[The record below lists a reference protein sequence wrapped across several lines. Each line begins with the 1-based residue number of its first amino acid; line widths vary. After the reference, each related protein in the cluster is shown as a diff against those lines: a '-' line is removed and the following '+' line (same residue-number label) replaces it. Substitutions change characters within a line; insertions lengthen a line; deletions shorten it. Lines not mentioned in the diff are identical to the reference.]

1 MVLLVTILLVT
12 GVAILIGYPLLRE
25 EARPRPAGGGPL
37 AELEAKKER
46 TYSALKEIEF
56 DFRTGK
62 LSEEDYREL
71 EEQYRVQAL
80 QLLREIDRAAA
91 GGNGKG
97 EAQAAERPARAES
110 AFGGAALACWNCGVT
125 VRAGDRFCE
134 GCGNPLDRICPKCG
148 DRYEKG
154 DRFCGAC
161 GEPVVDLSPLLEGS
175 G

>member
-46 TYSALKEIEF
+46 AYSALKEIEF

-71 EEQYRVQAL
+71 EEQYRIQAL
-80 QLLREIDRAAA
+80 RLLREIDLAGA
-91 GGNGKG
+91 GGNGRG
-97 EAQAAERPARAES
+97 EAPRAES
-110 AFGGAALACWNCGVT
+110 ALGGAALACWNCGVAI
-125 VRAGDRFCE
+125 RAGDRFCE
-134 GCGNPLDRICPKCG
+134 RCGNPLDRICPKCG
-148 DRYEKG
+148 ERYEKG
-154 DRFCGAC
+154 DRFCSGC
-161 GEPVVDLSPLLEGS
+161 GEPVVDLSPLLEGR